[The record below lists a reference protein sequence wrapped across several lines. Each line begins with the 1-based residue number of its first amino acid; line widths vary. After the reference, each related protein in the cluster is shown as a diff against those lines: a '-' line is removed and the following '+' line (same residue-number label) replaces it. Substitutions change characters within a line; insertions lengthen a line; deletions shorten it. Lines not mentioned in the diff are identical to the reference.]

1 MTSWVW
7 GFYYHFFPAKHGGH
21 DSVPSA
27 TSRGGHLER
36 GGPRRSG
43 GGGRQLLPFR
53 GPVAGVLGGVFP
65 RDFGGKS
72 YVYSDRYSE
81 NEFFFW
87 VTAGKWRKLE
97 LRFYC
102 QSGFGYRLPKHWG
115 HSVVTGGYFLCEML
129 MSQTWY
135 QWTHKIDHSWG
146 L

>member
-65 RDFGGKS
+65 RDLGGKS
-72 YVYSDRYSE
+72 CCTFIVTDTLKMR
-81 NEFFFW
+81 FF
-87 VTAGKWRKLE
+87 L
-97 LRFYC
+97 
-102 QSGFGYRLPKHWG
+102 S
-115 HSVVTGGYFLCEML
+115 
-129 MSQTWY
+129 
-135 QWTHKIDHSWG
+135 HSW
-146 L
+146 